1 MQPTST
7 LFGAETGAG
16 GEIVIVGLPFD
27 HGSTYN
33 PGCSTAPDTLRLLTR
48 SENLTQGHMW
58 DLSIHSKLFE
68 QLTISDLGNLSY
80 KASQTRGEY
89 FDFVRE
95 SIIVLKKEN
104 RKILALGG
112 DHLVTLPL
120 VQGIA
125 GVHKHFQVLQID
137 AHTDYRPVDKSQHPT
152 HATFVHFL
160 LQEEAVARIVQVGV
174 RGYSSELINPPAKL
188 HQCQLD
194 ELSSHLIPELP
205 VYLTVDTDGFDPSIA
220 PAVSHPIIGGLQ
232 WFDLKRIFCVM
243 RKLGCILISAD
254 WTEYNPFYDAKN
266 YLTGHA
272 IASCLL
278 YVISELSISDL
289 TDV

>member
-1 MQPTST
+1 MQSTGT
-7 LFGAETGAG
+7 LFGSKTGADG
-16 GEIVIVGLPFD
+16 KVVIVGLPFD

-33 PGCSTAPDTLRLLTR
+33 PGCSTAPNTLRLLTR
-48 SENLTQGHMW
+48 SESSVRGHMW
-58 DLSIHSKLFE
+58 DLNIRSKLFE
-68 QLTISDLGNLSY
+68 QNTISDLGDISY
-80 KASQTRGEY
+80 KASQTREEY
-89 FDFVRE
+89 FDFVRK
-95 SIIVLKKEN
+95 SIIILKKEN

-125 GVHKHFQVLQID
+125 GVHKCFQVLQID

-174 RGYSSELINPPAKL
+174 RGYSSELINSPAKL

-194 ELSSHLIPELP
+194 ELSDHLIPGLP

-232 WFDLKRIFCVM
+232 WFDLKKIFSIM
-243 RKLGCILISAD
+243 RRLNCILLSAD
-254 WTEYNPFYDAKN
+254 WTEYNPLYDAKN

-289 TDV
+289 TNV